1 MAAAAIGSL
10 VTEFIASRSMYT
22 NHWQLNARQAG
33 TRIVRSSVSEIRV
46 CRRPEHE
53 SPAKNTCPGSF
64 QKERFSSHCE
74 QGKRRAIFAVFEV
87 KKEIL
92 D

>member
-1 MAAAAIGSL
+1 VISKRMMTL
-10 VTEFIASRSMYT
+10 ASRSMYT

-46 CRRPEHE
+46 YRRPEHE
-53 SPAKNTCPGSF
+53 SPAKKHLPRIVPKG
-64 QKERFSSHCE
+64 RFSSHCE
-74 QGKRRAIFAVFEV
+74 YGKRRAILAVFEV

-92 D
+92 DLKE

>member
-1 MAAAAIGSL
+1 
-10 VTEFIASRSMYT
+10 MYT

-53 SPAKNTCPGSF
+53 SPAKKHLPRIVPKGTIF
-64 QKERFSSHCE
+64 LTL
-74 QGKRRAIFAVFEV
+74 RATV
-87 KKEIL
+87 KGVQFL
-92 D
+92 PF